1 MTVLRQVKMVMVIR
15 KCSCCGK
22 DFATGVF
29 GFRCD
34 YCQDGF
40 AWTSHGRIGKAHPPC
55 RRTPLAL
62 DGGDSAARQAV
73 STPEVVTGSEA
84 DLTPPAAQ

>member
-1 MTVLRQVKMVMVIR
+1 MVIVIR
-15 KCSCCGK
+15 ECSCCGRE
-22 DFATGVF
+22 FATGVF

-55 RRTPLAL
+55 RRTKRAPDVAK
-62 DGGDSAARQAV
+62 A
-73 STPEVVTGSEA
+73 
-84 DLTPPAAQ
+84 AAQKGVSRKNRSGKRAGVA